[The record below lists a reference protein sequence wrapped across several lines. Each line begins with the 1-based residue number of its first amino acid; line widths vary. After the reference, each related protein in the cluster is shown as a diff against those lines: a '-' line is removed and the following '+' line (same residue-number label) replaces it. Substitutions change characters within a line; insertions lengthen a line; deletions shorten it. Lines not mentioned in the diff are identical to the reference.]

1 VAVYDKIACMTNQQ
15 YRVVFMGSPQ
25 FSRPILQVLVDNEL
39 FNVVGVV
46 TQPDRPKGR
55 GRKLVPPPIKEL
67 AQDLTI
73 PVIQPKR
80 LRKDES
86 AKEQL
91 CSWAPD
97 VIVVAAFGQILKPDV
112 LDLSEH
118 GCINVHT
125 SLLPRWR
132 GASPIQAALLHG
144 DEVTGVTIMKMDP
157 GMDTGP
163 ILSQEAYKIPDGIT
177 YGELETVLSS
187 LGAALL
193 MDTLPDYMNGKIT
206 LVTQD
211 DSFATKAP
219 LINKKDGLLDFSQPG
234 KSLVRKVCA
243 FNPWPSAYTMFHGQ
257 NFKILKAHFIKAQ
270 QTEKGT
276 FVIKEELPAIGC
288 VDGWLVLDEVQPAGK
303 KRMDGAVFLRGN
315 REKWLHAHDDIG
327 I

>member
-1 VAVYDKIACMTNQQ
+1 MTNQQ

-25 FSRPILQVLVDNEL
+25 FSRPILQALEDNEL

-55 GRKLVPPPIKEL
+55 GRKLIPPPVKEL
-67 AQDLTI
+67 AQTLTI
-73 PVIQPKR
+73 PVVQPNR
-80 LRKDES
+80 LRKDKG

-91 CSWAPD
+91 HSWAPD
-97 VIVVAAFGQILKPDV
+97 VMVVAAFGQLLKPDV
-112 LDLSEH
+112 LDLPEH

-144 DEVTGVTIMKMDP
+144 DEVTGVTIMKMDT

-177 YGELETVLSS
+177 YVELETVLSS

-206 LVTQD
+206 LVAQD
-211 DSFATKAP
+211 GSLATKAP

-234 KSLVRKVCA
+234 KSLVQKVRA
-243 FNPWPSAYTMFHGQ
+243 FNPWPSAYTLFHGQ
-257 NFKILKAHFIKAQ
+257 NFKILKAHYIEDQ
-270 QTEKGT
+270 QVEKGT
-276 FVIKEELPAIGC
+276 LLIKEKSPAIGC
-288 VDGWLVLDEVQPAGK
+288 ADGWLVLDEVQLAGK
-303 KRMDGAVFLRGN
+303 KQMDGAVFLRGN
-315 REKWLHAHDDIG
+315 REKWLDELG
-327 I
+327 